1 MMFPNRAEVMR
12 VKQAYPVGSRVVLDE
27 MDDVQSPPIGS
38 QGIVRYVDD
47 SASICVAWDNGGGLN
62 VVYGHD
68 RCHIVRTEEEAKAT
82 LLHAAE
88 QQMDQSRCPR
98 CGALIENPHTRALS
112 RQLNIK
118 VCESCGTAEALE
130 DFLVYQRK
138 GTRKPFMEWAALQP
152 EWWGGESR

>member
-1 MMFPNRAEVMR
+1 MELVNGTEAMNSLKSEGALKFEV
-12 VKQAYPVGSRVVLDE
+12 
-27 MDDVQSPPIGS
+27 
-38 QGIVRYVDD
+38 
-47 SASICVAWDNGGGLN
+47 NGEEVSLA
-62 VVYGHD
+62 
-68 RCHIVRTEEEAKAT
+68 EEEAKAT